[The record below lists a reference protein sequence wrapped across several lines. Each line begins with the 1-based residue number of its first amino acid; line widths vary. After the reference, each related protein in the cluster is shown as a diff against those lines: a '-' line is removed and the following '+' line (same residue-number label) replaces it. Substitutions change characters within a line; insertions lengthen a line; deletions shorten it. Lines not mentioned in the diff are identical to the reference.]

1 MSMIMEK
8 KGKQFQQLAAAVLT
22 REGGARKTAVDGS
35 FIATR
40 ASSFFFL
47 GIKRP
52 LDEEDVDVVGIKQP
66 FSLEEDLDVMI
77 VPDPAGS
84 PPELEEE
91 EEDMAAKRRK
101 RNRSVFSVNQ
111 LKQLEDSFKA
121 NPYPDKLMRD
131 SLAAELDMTEKKV
144 NVS

>member
-1 MSMIMEK
+1 M
-8 KGKQFQQLAAAVLT
+8 
-22 REGGARKTAVDGS
+22 DGS
-35 FIATR
+35 FVATR
-40 ASSFFFL
+40 ASSFFFFL

-52 LDEEDVDVVGIKQP
+52 LEEEDVDVVGIKQP

-111 LKQLEDSFKA
+111 LKRLEDSFKA

>member
-40 ASSFFFL
+40 ASSFFL